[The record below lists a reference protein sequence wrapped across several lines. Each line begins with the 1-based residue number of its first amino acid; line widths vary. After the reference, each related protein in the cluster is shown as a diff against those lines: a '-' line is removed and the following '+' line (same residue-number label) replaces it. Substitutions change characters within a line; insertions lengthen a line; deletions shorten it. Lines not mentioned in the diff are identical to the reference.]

1 MSDCQSAVNASSYRK
16 KRFIYRSFRQQRLVH
31 FHRPKMS
38 SRTVRHSVREKSPST
53 YRLFVALTDY
63 KITTTL
69 NSFSSQSNAILPS
82 YFSNTASAFFKP
94 MPCYI
99 STSGRQLYFIV
110 AGTALPVLCGLL
122 GIIFCYALASKLLC
136 ILSTFTV
143 SSLASGIPLFAF
155 PHASL

>member
-1 MSDCQSAVNASSYRK
+1 MIFVFLSLFHIPLLQAKCVLISHIDQISS
-16 KRFIYRSFRQQRLVH
+16 LAN
-31 FHRPKMS
+31 P
-38 SRTVRHSVREKSPST
+38 PCT

>member
-1 MSDCQSAVNASSYRK
+1 
-16 KRFIYRSFRQQRLVH
+16 
-31 FHRPKMS
+31 
-38 SRTVRHSVREKSPST
+38 
-53 YRLFVALTDY
+53 
-63 KITTTL
+63 
-69 NSFSSQSNAILPS
+69 
-82 YFSNTASAFFKP
+82 

-155 PHASL
+155 PMLHCRSCTFPSVWMPPHWWYTSSTHYWNKSRPSPHSYRKTLCNRCCTTAISDISLSLQAALPQNLLASAHSVCSLK